1 MLFSRNSS
9 LLPTDVF
16 LHTTGVNHQHH
27 LQRHDPMHCSC
38 HINYNSQLASKSRSH
53 THWLHRKVERNPATR
68 WGDKTSHSPHQD
80 LWFPAPPVIMPAI
93 NRFYRQSKLED
104 GLLVIKSD
112 NPKFMW
118 ETNKIVVP
126 TSILPMVLSSIHNRA
141 NHPIRHQLSQIMKR
155 YFFTSGLKNQIDKLF
170 KQCTICVATRKF
182 KKQTA
187 RSTEP
192 QPPKAPGTQ
201 VNTDIIKCAVQLII
215 VTLDLF
221 TNYVTTTIILAEK
234 KEAIIE
240 AIIVLWGCG
249 GSVVE
254 RQAA

>member
-1 MLFSRNSS
+1 
-9 LLPTDVF
+9 
-16 LHTTGVNHQHH
+16 
-27 LQRHDPMHCSC
+27 
-38 HINYNSQLASKSRSH
+38 
-53 THWLHRKVERNPATR
+53 
-68 WGDKTSHSPHQD
+68 
-80 LWFPAPPVIMPAI
+80 
-93 NRFYRQSKLED
+93 
-104 GLLVIKSD
+104 
-112 NPKFMW
+112 
-118 ETNKIVVP
+118 
-126 TSILPMVLSSIHNRA
+126 MVLSSIHNRA

-234 KEAIIE
+234 KEAIIDGIVNTTFSICISVNISVRTDRALALQVLALNILSPLCSIGITLQLPNDAFNKNANCHVDR
-240 AIIVLWGCG
+240 AI
-249 GSVVE
+249 
-254 RQAA
+254 Q